1 MPVCATD
8 RGHMCIFCVSK
19 LATDSACI
27 SEKERACLS
36 GCFISAPFAAFNEV
50 NTACLCVFSFL
61 EPTVLSFL
69 LFIPNPK
76 NECKRFPIP
85 QLLLVLSSPPYVTFL
100 QPFIVI
106 IKISRFQSSVQQSF
120 FFFFLSQQEH
130 DSKVA
135 YSSDEYNF
143 PLLLSLWL
151 MTVALLSVNIHCLSV
166 SGPGIRLTEKWL
178 FPQDCQAPDWYKVC
192 FYKEEDKGTLS
203 RLQSAAWERSLRKK
217 EMWSQL
223 KTKSQESLLSL

>member
-1 MPVCATD
+1 
-8 RGHMCIFCVSK
+8 MCIFCVSK

-50 NTACLCVFSFL
+50 NTACLCMFSFS

-100 QPFIVI
+100 QSSIVI
-106 IKISRFQSSVQQSF
+106 INISRFQSSVQQSF
-120 FFFFLSQQEH
+120 FFFFNRSRSMTQKWHTPVMSIISLF
-130 DSKVA
+130 
-135 YSSDEYNF
+135 SS
-143 PLLLSLWL
+143 
-151 MTVALLSVNIHCLSV
+151 
-166 SGPGIRLTEKWL
+166 
-178 FPQDCQAPDWYKVC
+178 VC
-192 FYKEEDKGTLS
+192 D
-203 RLQSAAWERSLRKK
+203 
-217 EMWSQL
+217 
-223 KTKSQESLLSL
+223 

>member
-1 MPVCATD
+1 MKWTLHVC
-8 RGHMCIFCVSK
+8 V
-19 LATDSACI
+19 
-27 SEKERACLS
+27 
-36 GCFISAPFAAFNEV
+36 CFPSLN
-50 NTACLCVFSFL
+50 LQSY
-61 EPTVLSFL
+61 LSFFSSLIPKMNVRDFPYPNFCWFWAPL
-69 LFIPNPK
+69 LTLLSCSP
-76 NECKRFPIP
+76 
-85 QLLLVLSSPPYVTFL
+85 LLLLLKYLAFSPLY
-100 QPFIVI
+100 
-106 IKISRFQSSVQQSF
+106 SRAS